1 MPAARTTSP
10 GGVCWGRPQR
20 LQLTISQ
27 TLGVGLVTVAWFG
40 VSGEPELN
48 DQFRWVA
55 LATVGAVVAGFG
67 NVLWLLGG
75 RQAVTSR
82 YVRAIPA
89 PPARSEESRP
99 APEAHVTSDPVSAV
113 GMRLYHRPGCLLTRQ
128 KSVVPAR
135 ATEHRTAGRQPCKV
149 CQP

>member
-1 MPAARTTSP
+1 M
-10 GGVCWGRPQR
+10 
-20 LQLTISQ
+20 
-27 TLGVGLVTVAWFG
+27 
-40 VSGEPELN
+40 
-48 DQFRWVA
+48 A
-55 LATVGAVVAGFG
+55 LATIGAVVAGFG

-99 APEAHVTSDPVSAV
+99 VPEAHVTSDPVSAP
-113 GMRLYHRPGCLLTRQ
+113 GMGLYHRPGCLLTRQ
-128 KSVVPAR
+128 KPVVAAR
-135 ATEHRTAGRQPCKV
+135 ATEHRAAGKQPCKV